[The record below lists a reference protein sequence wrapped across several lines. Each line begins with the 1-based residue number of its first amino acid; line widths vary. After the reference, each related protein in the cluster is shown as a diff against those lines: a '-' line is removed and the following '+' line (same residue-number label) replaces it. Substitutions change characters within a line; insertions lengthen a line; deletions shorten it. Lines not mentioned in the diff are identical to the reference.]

1 MKTKII
7 GVVLFWC
14 WAWQG
19 FTQSEPSTTSSA
31 VIEGGKVVVELI
43 RAIGGKKEMERN
55 PGCKNS
61 HADFCI
67 LNESA
72 GTISVTLQHRLNG
85 ESREIIVLPAGREC
99 FLQARIGVW
108 TYDLKV
114 QGSTVSIRKGD
125 ILIEACNNVEMKIK

>member
-7 GVVLFWC
+7 GVIVLWC
-14 WAWQG
+14 CAWQG
-19 FTQSEPSTTSSA
+19 LCQTAPSQATSP
-31 VIEGGKVVVELI
+31 VIEGGKIVVELI
-43 RAIGGKKEMERN
+43 KAIGGKKEWERN
-55 PGCKNS
+55 PGCKNT

-67 LNESA
+67 LNESTS
-72 GTISVTLQHRLNG
+72 TISVMLQYRMNG

-99 FLQARIGVW
+99 CLQARIGVW